1 MKTTL
6 QNWECVL
13 QIVLISKEKK
23 KKKHITC
30 YIQVMCLKKFHQK
43 DHLNVRR

>member
-23 KKKHITC
+23 KKA
-30 YIQVMCLKKFHQK
+30 Y
-43 DHLNVRR
+43 HLLYTGHVP